1 MKLMRLKKIGI
12 VFAFIVLYL
21 VTSVPLGMF
30 LYTLKSEL
38 GLNVFKK
45 TGYHGY
51 VNCLVEQLEKIDD
64 VEE

>member
-1 MKLMRLKKIGI
+1 MRLKKIGI
-12 VFAFIVLYL
+12 VFTFIVIYL
-21 VTSVPLGMF
+21 ITSVPLGMF

-51 VNCLVEQLEKIDD
+51 VNCLVEQLEKVDNG
-64 VEE
+64 EE